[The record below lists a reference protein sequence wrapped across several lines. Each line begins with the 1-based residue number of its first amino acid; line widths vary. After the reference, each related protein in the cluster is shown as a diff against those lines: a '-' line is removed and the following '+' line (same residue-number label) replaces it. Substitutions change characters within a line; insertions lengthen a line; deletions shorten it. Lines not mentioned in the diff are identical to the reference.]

1 MGQTCS
7 STASI
12 SSIAAHY
19 PVEAQSGIDPEK
31 APENLAII
39 EALAMGFLAILEI
52 IRLVRSLA
60 LGSTLA
66 SQPCTHTR
74 SGCSS
79 GSRKSS
85 LSAVAGKRRS
95 SSRSSPLARSAAGD
109 ARSTIVA
116 RFRDQRPRLLS
127 DPLSRLKKAHRSPR
141 KEQAGF

>member
-7 STASI
+7 STAST

-31 APENLAII
+31 APENLARI

-66 SQPCTHTR
+66 SQPRTHTR
-74 SGCSS
+74 SGCKL
-79 GSRKSS
+79 RQLQEFLERRRWQETLVVQARQ
-85 LSAVAGKRRS
+85 LSAGRGQ
-95 SSRSSPLARSAAGD
+95 L
-109 ARSTIVA
+109 
-116 RFRDQRPRLLS
+116 QL
-127 DPLSRLKKAHRSPR
+127 
-141 KEQAGF
+141 